1 MKRII
6 PNIKRLSKRLSLLI
20 ISALVIFTGV
30 TGFLG
35 SKLEFD
41 YDFEHFFPQ
50 NDKDLDYFLDYRETF
65 ENDNDYIL
73 ISIGNK
79 TGIFNSGF
87 LNKASQFTKDL
98 SSLNHVEDVISPT
111 NLKQPILNTF
121 GYIEIPL
128 LHINDPSKFK
138 NDSIRISKSKEYTK
152 TLFSSDFKSICI
164 VVHNSQIITK
174 KASDELL
181 IDIEHLIAQYD
192 FKEIHYAGKIRGQK
206 TYLNKMKFELVLFLS
221 ISLLLIITFLLIS
234 FRSIFGVI
242 VPLITVLI
250 PIIGVLGIMQITGK
264 SLDVMSTLL
273 PTILF
278 VVGMSDAIH
287 ILNRYIEELRSGK
300 QQAEAIKTTF
310 KEVGLA
316 TLFTSLTTAVGFITL
331 MMVPIKPMQDF
342 GLYSAIGVIL
352 AFIIAISFLPATLSL
367 LKKPKISSINPKQ
380 LFWNKVLSKGFLFV
394 IRNQGKVFFGYLA
407 IVIIS
412 IFGIFQLEVDYKLLE
427 DLSED
432 NPLQQDF
439 RFFENN
445 YSGIRPFEMA
455 VYTKDSTSIFNYNV
469 IKEMNKMENY
479 LYEEY
484 EAGFILSPLSVIKS
498 MNKAIHNG
506 NSKYYSVPTKESKF
520 NSLIKK
526 MKQVNLEAKLNHILN
541 ESNSVCR
548 FTGKMDDIGSK
559 KVKERNVE
567 FEEYF
572 QSKIDTNLIGYKM
585 TGTAL
590 LVDKNNEFLATNM
603 IIGLSIAFLLIA
615 VLIGFIF
622 KSIRMAFLSI
632 IPNVIPL
639 TIIGG
644 IMGFAGTDINMST
657 SIIFTIAFGIAVDDT
672 IHFLSKFKIE
682 QRKGK
687 SLIYSLKRTYL
698 STGKAIILTT
708 LILCG
713 GFISLILSDFK
724 STFLI
729 GSYVGLIL
737 FVAVIT
743 DLLLLPI
750 LLMNVK
756 GGK

>member
-1 MKRII
+1 MFRLISNAK
-6 PNIKRLSKRLSLLI
+6 NLSKRLSRLI
-20 ISALVIFTGV
+20 IISLIIFTGV
-30 TGFLG
+30 SAFFG

-41 YDFEHFFPQ
+41 YDFENFFPQ
-50 NDKDLDYFLDYRETF
+50 NDADLDYFLEYRETF
-65 ENDNDYIL
+65 ENDNDYML
-73 ISIGNK
+73 ISVGNQ
-79 TGIFNSGF
+79 TGIFNTQF
-87 LNKASQFTKDL
+87 LQKANQFALDL
-98 SSLNHVEDVISPT
+98 AMLSHVEEVISPT
-111 NLKQPILNTF
+111 NLKQPILSIL

-128 LHINDPSKFK
+128 LHIDDASKFK
-138 NDSIRISKSKEYTK
+138 NDSIRIEKSEEYTK

-164 VVHNSQIITK
+164 VMHNSQIITK

-181 IDIEHLIAQYD
+181 VDIENLIAKYN

-206 TYLNKMKFELVLFLS
+206 TYLTKMKFELMLFLS
-221 ISLLLIITFLLIS
+221 ISILLIVIFLFIC
-234 FRSIFGVI
+234 FRSAYGILI
-242 VPLITVLI
+242 PLITVMTAIL
-250 PIIGVLGIMQITGK
+250 GVLGIMQLTGK

-300 QQAEAIKTTF
+300 PKMDAIKITF
-310 KEVGLA
+310 KEVGMA
-316 TLFTSLTTAVGFITL
+316 TFFTSITTAVGFITL
-331 MMVPIKPMQDF
+331 MMVPIRPMQDF
-342 GLYSAIGVIL
+342 GMYAAIGVIL
-352 AFIIAISFLPATLSL
+352 AFIIAITFLPATLSL
-367 LKKPKISSINPKQ
+367 LKKPKISNTNPKE
-380 LFWNKVLSKGFLFV
+380 LFWNRKLSKSFLFV
-394 IRNQGKVFFGYLA
+394 INNQGE
-407 IVIIS
+407 IIIS
-412 IFGIFQLEVDYKLLE
+412 YLFILVLSVIGIFQLQVDYKLLE

-455 VYTKDSTSIFNYNV
+455 IYTKDSSSIFNYEV
-469 IKEMNKMENY
+469 MLQMEKVENY
-479 LYEEY
+479 LYKNY
-484 EAGFILSPLSVIKS
+484 EAGFILSPVSIIKS
-498 MNKAIHNG
+498 VNKAIHG
-506 NSKYYSVPTKESKF
+506 GSSKYYKMPSSVSKH

-526 MKQVNLEAKLNHILN
+526 LQRKNFKRQLSKFVNKN
-541 ESNSVCR
+541 NSVCR

-559 KVKERNVE
+559 KVKEKNE
-567 FEEYF
+567 NFKQFFESE
-572 QSKIDTNLIGYKM
+572 INTNLIGYKM

-603 IIGLSIAFLLIA
+603 ILGLSIAFLLIA
-615 VLIGFIF
+615 LLIGVIF
-622 KSIRMAFLSI
+622 RSIKMAFLSI

-639 TIIGG
+639 AFIGG
-644 IMGFAGTDINMST
+644 LMGYLGTNINMST

-687 SLIYSLKRTYL
+687 SLIYSLKRTYM

-713 GFISLILSDFK
+713 GFVSLIFSDFK

-729 GSYVGLIL
+729 GIYVGLIL

-743 DLLLLPI
+743 DLLLLPV
-750 LLMNVK
+750 LLLNMK
-756 GGK
+756 KKK

>member
-1 MKRII
+1 
-6 PNIKRLSKRLSLLI
+6 
-20 ISALVIFTGV
+20 
-30 TGFLG
+30 
-35 SKLEFD
+35 
-41 YDFEHFFPQ
+41 
-50 NDKDLDYFLDYRETF
+50 
-65 ENDNDYIL
+65 
-73 ISIGNK
+73 
-79 TGIFNSGF
+79 
-87 LNKASQFTKDL
+87 
-98 SSLNHVEDVISPT
+98 
-111 NLKQPILNTF
+111 
-121 GYIEIPL
+121 
-128 LHINDPSKFK
+128 
-138 NDSIRISKSKEYTK
+138 
-152 TLFSSDFKSICI
+152 
-164 VVHNSQIITK
+164 
-174 KASDELL
+174 
-181 IDIEHLIAQYD
+181 
-192 FKEIHYAGKIRGQK
+192 
-206 TYLNKMKFELVLFLS
+206 
-221 ISLLLIITFLLIS
+221 
-234 FRSIFGVI
+234 
-242 VPLITVLI
+242 
-250 PIIGVLGIMQITGK
+250 
-264 SLDVMSTLL
+264 
-273 PTILF
+273 
-278 VVGMSDAIH
+278 
-287 ILNRYIEELRSGK
+287 
-300 QQAEAIKTTF
+300 
-310 KEVGLA
+310 
-316 TLFTSLTTAVGFITL
+316 
-331 MMVPIKPMQDF
+331 
-342 GLYSAIGVIL
+342 
-352 AFIIAISFLPATLSL
+352 
-367 LKKPKISSINPKQ
+367 
-380 LFWNKVLSKGFLFV
+380 
-394 IRNQGKVFFGYLA
+394 
-407 IVIIS
+407 
-412 IFGIFQLEVDYKLLE
+412 
-427 DLSED
+427 
-432 NPLQQDF
+432 
-439 RFFENN
+439 
-445 YSGIRPFEMA
+445 MA

>member
-1 MKRII
+1 M
-6 PNIKRLSKRLSLLI
+6 
-20 ISALVIFTGV
+20 
-30 TGFLG
+30 G

-41 YDFEHFFPQ
+41 YDFENFFPQ
-50 NDKDLDYFLDYRETF
+50 NDKDLDYFLEYRETF

-73 ISIGNK
+73 ISIGNQ
-79 TGIFNSGF
+79 TGIFNTQF
-87 LNKASQFTKDL
+87 LKKANQFSIDL
-98 SSLNHVEDVISPT
+98 KNLNHVDDVISPT
-111 NLKQPILNTF
+111 NLKQPVINSF
-121 GYIEIPL
+121 GFIEIPL
-128 LHINDPSKFK
+128 LHIDDPTKFK

-181 IDIEHLIAQYD
+181 VDLENLILRYN

-221 ISLLLIITFLLIS
+221 ISVFLIIVFLLIS
-234 FRSIFGVI
+234 FRSFFGVI
-242 VPLITVLI
+242 IPLVTVLFSI
-250 PIIGVLGIMQITGK
+250 VGVLGIMQITGK

-278 VVGMSDAIH
+278 VVGMSDAVH

-300 QQAEAIKTTF
+300 QKTEAIKITF
-310 KEVGLA
+310 KEVGMA
-316 TLFTSLTTAVGFITL
+316 TLFTSITTAVGFITL

-352 AFIIAISFLPATLSL
+352 AFIIAITFLPASLSL
-367 LKKPKISSINPKQ
+367 LKKPKISNINPKD

-394 IRNQGKVFFGYLA
+394 IRNQGKIFISYLVILA
-407 IVIIS
+407 IS
-412 IFGIFQLEVDYKLLE
+412 IVGIFQLEVDYKLLE

-455 VYTKDSTSIFNYNV
+455 IYTKDSTSIFNYSV
-469 IKEMNKMENY
+469 IKEMDKVDSY
-479 LYEEY
+479 LYEDY
-484 EAGFILSPLSVIKS
+484 EAGFILSPLSIIKS
-498 MNKAIHNG
+498 MNKAMHSG
-506 NSKYYSVPTKESKF
+506 NSKHYIVPNKEGKY
-520 NSLIKK
+520 NTLIKK
-526 MKQVNLEAKLNHILN
+526 MKQVNLKSKLNNIVN
-541 ESNSVCR
+541 KSNSVCR

-559 KVKERNVE
+559 KVKERNIE
-567 FEEYF
+567 FEKFF

-590 LVDKNNEFLATNM
+590 LVDKNNEFLAINM

-615 VLIGFIF
+615 ILIGLIF

-639 TIIGG
+639 AFIGG
-644 IMGFAGTDINMST
+644 IMGFVGTDINMST

-682 QRKGK
+682 QNKGK

-698 STGKAIILTT
+698 STGKAIVLTT

-713 GFISLILSDFK
+713 GFVSLILSDFK

-756 GGK
+756 RKN

>member
-1 MKRII
+1 VF
-6 PNIKRLSKRLSLLI
+6 LI
-20 ISALVIFTGV
+20 IV
-30 TGFLG
+30 
-35 SKLEFD
+35 
-41 YDFEHFFPQ
+41 
-50 NDKDLDYFLDYRETF
+50 
-65 ENDNDYIL
+65 
-73 ISIGNK
+73 
-79 TGIFNSGF
+79 
-87 LNKASQFTKDL
+87 
-98 SSLNHVEDVISPT
+98 
-111 NLKQPILNTF
+111 
-121 GYIEIPL
+121 
-128 LHINDPSKFK
+128 
-138 NDSIRISKSKEYTK
+138 
-152 TLFSSDFKSICI
+152 
-164 VVHNSQIITK
+164 
-174 KASDELL
+174 
-181 IDIEHLIAQYD
+181 
-192 FKEIHYAGKIRGQK
+192 
-206 TYLNKMKFELVLFLS
+206 
-221 ISLLLIITFLLIS
+221 FLLIS
-234 FRSIFGVI
+234 FRSFFGVI
-242 VPLITVLI
+242 IPLVTVLFSI
-250 PIIGVLGIMQITGK
+250 VGVLGIMQITGK

-278 VVGMSDAIH
+278 VVGMSDAVH

-300 QQAEAIKTTF
+300 QKTEAIKITF
-310 KEVGLA
+310 KEVGMA
-316 TLFTSLTTAVGFITL
+316 TLFTSITTAVGFITL

-352 AFIIAISFLPATLSL
+352 AFIIAITFLPASLSL
-367 LKKPKISSINPKQ
+367 LKKPKISNINPKD

-394 IRNQGKVFFGYLA
+394 IRNQGKIFISYLVILA
-407 IVIIS
+407 IS
-412 IFGIFQLEVDYKLLE
+412 IVGIFQLEVDYKLLE

-455 VYTKDSTSIFNYNV
+455 IYTKDSTSIFNYSV
-469 IKEMNKMENY
+469 IKEMDKVDSY
-479 LYEEY
+479 LYEDY
-484 EAGFILSPLSVIKS
+484 EAGFILSPLSIIKS
-498 MNKAIHNG
+498 MNKAMHSG
-506 NSKYYSVPTKESKF
+506 NSKHYIVPNKEGKY
-520 NSLIKK
+520 NTLIKK
-526 MKQVNLEAKLNHILN
+526 MKQVNLKSKLNNIVN
-541 ESNSVCR
+541 KSNSVCR

-559 KVKERNVE
+559 KVKERNIE
-567 FEEYF
+567 FEKFF

-590 LVDKNNEFLATNM
+590 LVDKNNEFLAINM

-615 VLIGFIF
+615 ILIGLIF

-639 TIIGG
+639 AFIGG
-644 IMGFAGTDINMST
+644 IMGFVGTDINMST

-682 QRKGK
+682 QNKGK

-698 STGKAIILTT
+698 STGKAIVLTT

-713 GFISLILSDFK
+713 GFVSLILSDFK

-756 GGK
+756 RKN

>member
-1 MKRII
+1 M
-6 PNIKRLSKRLSLLI
+6 
-20 ISALVIFTGV
+20 
-30 TGFLG
+30 G

-41 YDFEHFFPQ
+41 YDFENFFPQ
-50 NDKDLDYFLDYRETF
+50 NDKDLDYFLEYRETF

-73 ISIGNK
+73 ISIGNQ
-79 TGIFNSGF
+79 TGIFNTQF
-87 LNKASQFTKDL
+87 LKKANQFSIDL
-98 SSLNHVEDVISPT
+98 KNLNHVDAVISPT
-111 NLKQPILNTF
+111 NLKQPVINSF
-121 GYIEIPL
+121 GFIEIPL
-128 LHINDPSKFK
+128 LHIDDPTKFK

-181 IDIEHLIAQYD
+181 MDVESLISKYN

-221 ISLLLIITFLLIS
+221 ISVFLIIVFLLICFKS
-234 FRSIFGVI
+234 FFGVI
-242 VPLITVLI
+242 IPLVTVLFSI
-250 PIIGVLGIMQITGK
+250 VGVLGIMQITGK

-278 VVGMSDAIH
+278 VVGMSDAVH

-300 QQAEAIKTTF
+300 QKTEAINITF
-310 KEVGLA
+310 KEVGMA
-316 TLFTSLTTAVGFITL
+316 TLFTSITTAVGFITL

-352 AFIIAISFLPATLSL
+352 AFIIAITFLPASLSL
-367 LKKPKISSINPKQ
+367 LKRPKISTINPKD

-394 IRNQGKVFFGYLA
+394 IKNQGKIFFSYLVILA
-407 IVIIS
+407 IS
-412 IFGIFQLEVDYKLLE
+412 IVGIFQLEVDYKLLE

-455 VYTKDSTSIFNYNV
+455 VYTKDSTSIFNYSV
-469 IKEMNKMENY
+469 IKEMDKIDTY
-479 LYEEY
+479 LYEDY
-484 EAGFILSPLSVIKS
+484 EAGFILSPLSIIKS
-498 MNKAIHNG
+498 MNKAMHSG
-506 NSKYYSVPTKESKF
+506 NSKHFVVPNKERKY
-520 NSLIKK
+520 NLLIKK
-526 MKQVNLEAKLNHILN
+526 MKQVNLKNKLQNIVN
-541 ESNSVCR
+541 ENNSVCR

-559 KVKERNVE
+559 KVKERNIE
-567 FEEYF
+567 FEKFF
-572 QSKIDTNLIGYKM
+572 QSKIDTQLIGYKM

-590 LVDKNNEFLATNM
+590 LVDKNNEFLAINM

-615 VLIGFIF
+615 VLIGLIF
-622 KSIRMAFLSI
+622 KSIRMAILSI

-639 TIIGG
+639 AFIGG
-644 IMGFAGTDINMST
+644 IMGFFGTDINMST

-682 QRKGK
+682 QNKGK

-698 STGKAIILTT
+698 STGKAIVLTT

-713 GFISLILSDFK
+713 GFVSLILSDFK

-737 FVAVIT
+737 FIAVIT

-756 GGK
+756 RKN